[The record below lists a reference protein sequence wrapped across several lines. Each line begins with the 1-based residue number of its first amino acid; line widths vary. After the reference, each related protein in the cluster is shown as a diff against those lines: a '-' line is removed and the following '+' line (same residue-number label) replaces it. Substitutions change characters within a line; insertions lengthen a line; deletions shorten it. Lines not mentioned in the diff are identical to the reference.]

1 MRNFLLIFLLG
12 VLSISSYA
20 GTTTI
25 DNDFSE
31 KGDAR
36 HPFLAVGHD
45 ETNVWFIGA
54 YGMAAPKTVNGIT
67 TFWGKIYQTKATPGQ
82 SKGRQAEVVLSV
94 DCVKKLER
102 HVVADYTV
110 AANAPTL
117 RYFSSVDDLMKELNS
132 LPLKPF
138 ETGTYLA
145 DIIHY
150 GCTFNQRNDL
160 PIPSDDGN
168 GTSL

>member
-20 GTTTI
+20 ATN

-31 KGDAR
+31 KGDAT
-36 HPFLAVGHD
+36 HPFLAVGQD

-67 TFWGKIYQTKATPGQ
+67 TFWGKIYQTKATPGH
-82 SKGRQAEVVLSV
+82 SKGRQAEIVLSV
-94 DCVKKLER
+94 DCAKKLES
-102 HVVADYTV
+102 HVVADYKV
-110 AANAPTL
+110 SADAPML
-117 RYFSSVDDLMKELNS
+117 KNFSSVDDLMKELKS
-132 LPLKPF
+132 LPLKEY

-160 PIPSDDGN
+160 PIPSDNGN